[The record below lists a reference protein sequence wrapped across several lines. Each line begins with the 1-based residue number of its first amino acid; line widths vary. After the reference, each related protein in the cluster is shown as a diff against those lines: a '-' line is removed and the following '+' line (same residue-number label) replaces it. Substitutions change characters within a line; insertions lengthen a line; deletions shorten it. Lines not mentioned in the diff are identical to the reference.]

1 MNKMTELINSYLSEI
16 NFQIEEEEAD
26 LKGTFKEIEQLAHV
40 ARTNDVDMTH
50 QIERQIVVLHT
61 TRNNLDRLRND
72 KKMLEKIRKEWEND
86 D

>member
-1 MNKMTELINSYLSEI
+1 MNKMTELIDSYLAEI

-26 LKGTFKEIEQLAHV
+26 LKGIFKEIEQLAYV

-50 QIERQIVVLHT
+50 EIERQIIVLHT
-61 TRNNLDRLRND
+61 TRNNLDRLYND
-72 KKMLEKIRKEWEND
+72 RKMLAKIRKEWEND